1 MAQFA
6 LFWIQ
11 KDWIEDIYIII
22 NINTQNKDVTRAT
35 AFTAVTG
42 LTGCTEYSWV
52 TAILGYNLMAL
63 SFRAVGVN
71 CHINV

>member
-42 LTGCTEYSWV
+42 PTAFTEYSWA
-52 TAILGYNLMAL
+52 TAVLGYNLMAL
-63 SFRAVGVN
+63 SLEL
-71 CHINV
+71 

>member
-1 MAQFA
+1 MAQFT

-22 NINTQNKDVTRAT
+22 IINTQNKDVTRAT

-42 LTGCTEYSWV
+42 PLVAQNTLGLLQSWAR
-52 TAILGYNLMAL
+52 T
-63 SFRAVGVN
+63 
-71 CHINV
+71 